1 MVHDV
6 MIKIKAT
13 ITKRSNTTKNVH
25 NIFTKYIETVQC
37 MSVSSLELDWEDLKK
52 EKTRIYNF
60 TNLFC
65 NFILFF
71 SSQ

>member
-25 NIFTKYIETVQC
+25 NIFTKYIETVDNTSTNFQC

-52 EKTRIYNF
+52 EKNKNI
-60 TNLFC
+60 
-65 NFILFF
+65 
-71 SSQ
+71 